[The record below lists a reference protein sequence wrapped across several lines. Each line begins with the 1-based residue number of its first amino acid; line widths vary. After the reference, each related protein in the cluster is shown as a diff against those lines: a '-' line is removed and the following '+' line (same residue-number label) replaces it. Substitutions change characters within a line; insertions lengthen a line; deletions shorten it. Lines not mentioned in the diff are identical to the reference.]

1 MSRTF
6 SVAVVILYAI
16 DFYMIRE
23 GAGWDNELVMTR
35 VGGNVKG
42 REGGVK
48 KWEGV
53 PPKDNRPTPTPSPF

>member
-1 MSRTF
+1 
-6 SVAVVILYAI
+6 
-16 DFYMIRE
+16 MIRE